1 MSTRLVNSE
10 PKVKKRK
17 TSTDKRVR
25 FSYVETKYYERTVG
39 LVTTCTGVKL
49 GACYE
54 PFETIK
60 TYFGSHDPHT
70 CVDCI
75 MKKQKEGGEK
85 CESAKDGRINQS
97 GSTDGNRILVETQD
111 SYSSSL
117 NDNSLNDS
125 GISIEHNSLTDST
138 LMSSDIG
145 DTNTKG
151 VMTNESISINA
162 NLNNNNST
170 QISNKKLDNFSNIHG
185 QTDNHAPWYNAKDRA
200 TILLESGISLEC
212 IKSFITEQL
221 NFMFE
226 LFYGKLNDYNRAN
239 GLPLHKPHRTSMKK
253 NIKILSDRGYPIKKI
268 VRTSQAEYK
277 RLKKLRLK
285 KSEKLPQKN

>member
-1 MSTRLVNSE
+1 MPIRPVDSE

-17 TSTDKRVR
+17 TDKLVR

-39 LVTTCTGVKL
+39 LVTSCTGVKL

-60 TYFGSHDPHT
+60 TYFGSHDLHT

-75 MKKQKEGGEK
+75 IKKQKVGVEKGE
-85 CESAKDGRINQS
+85 STKDGRINQS
-97 GSTDGNRILVETQD
+97 CSTESNKINVRTED
-111 SYSSSL
+111 SHSSSL

-125 GISIEHNSLTDST
+125 GIDVEHSSLNDSN
-138 LMSSDIG
+138 LMSSDK
-145 DTNTKG
+145 DETNTIG
-151 VMTNESISINA
+151 VKTNESILINT
-162 NLNNNNST
+162 NLNNNNPMHT
-170 QISNKKLDNFSNIHG
+170 ADDKLDNLSNIHG
-185 QTDNHAPWYNAKDRA
+185 QTDNDAPWYNAKERA
-200 TILLESGISLEC
+200 NILLESKVSLEC

-226 LFYGKLNDYNRAN
+226 LFYGKLNDFNRTN
-239 GLPLHKPHRTSMKK
+239 GLPLHKSHRTSMKK
-253 NIKILSDRGYPIKKI
+253 NIKVLSEHGYPIKKI
-268 VRTSQAEYK
+268 VRSLQQEYK

-285 KSEKLPQKN
+285 KISRG